1 MTDTDIYI
9 TEPQMKRLR
18 AISIKTGLNESELIR
33 FIIENGLR
41 KYEEEIR
48 VGNGV
53 S

>member
-1 MTDTDIYI
+1 MNGTEIYI

-18 AISIKTGLNESELIR
+18 TISIKTGLKESELIR
-33 FIIENGLR
+33 SIIENGLR